1 MKKILPS
8 IFCFIFLISLTTVN
22 AQDIQRTGGQARIYS
37 MGNNPYIIDPEFIK
51 LNPAWASDYYN
62 FLWGDIGSNAG
73 TSFGDQSN
81 GQFAGLN
88 VRLNSRFTL
97 GGLLTVNTA
106 NQFVTISTLDPYG
119 LVQSINN
126 IVGPN
131 RVVPLNNN
139 FEAFGSY
146 RYGSSTFGLG
156 IAYAATQNEI
166 DIPVPIVQTQIGDAC
181 QFGINAGILTRLTR
195 DILLDVGASLI
206 FPSVSYQS
214 TNVPNTKL
222 SQTIILVDAR
232 SFINVSRRI
241 TFVPL
246 INLQSASGSAEAGG
260 QSGDLPST
268 FNLGIGVGA
277 NYQIDDFLLAG
288 GIGIDF
294 NSIKYP
300 SAPNQSPQYTDSY
313 VEFPV
318 WNLGAEWFATKW
330 LVARLGYMASTFNS
344 TNETPIPASLT
355 QVQKTIITSYAPG
368 TVTLGIGLRFGD
380 FSLDATVNSD
390 VLRQGL
396 NTIGGGGPT
405 FAYISTSYA
414 F

>member
-1 MKKILPS
+1 MKKILSS
-8 IFCFIFLISLTTVN
+8 IFFFIFLISLTTVS

-73 TSFGDQSN
+73 TAFGNQSN

-97 GGLLTVNTA
+97 GALITVNTA
-106 NQFVTISTLDPYG
+106 NQFVSISTLDPYG
-119 LVQSINN
+119 LVQNINN
-126 IVGPN
+126 LIGIN

-139 FEAFGSY
+139 FEAFTSY
-146 RYGSSTFGLG
+146 RFGSSTFGLG

-166 DIPVPIVQTQIGDAC
+166 DRVATSAEKADAS
-181 QFGINAGILTRLTR
+181 QFGINAGILSRLTG

-206 FPSVSYQS
+206 FPSVSYLPVTGS
-214 TNVPNTKL
+214 NTKL
-222 SQTIILVDAR
+222 SRTIILVNAR
-232 SFINVSRRI
+232 SFINVSRRLTI
-241 TFVPL
+241 VPL
-246 INLQSASGSAEAGG
+246 INLQSTSGSAEAGG
-260 QSGDLPST
+260 ISGDLSSV

-288 GIGIDF
+288 GVSIEF
-294 NSIKYP
+294 NSQKIP
-300 SAPNQSPQYTDSY
+300 SVPNATPELTNSY
-313 VEFPV
+313 VGFPV
-318 WNLGAEWFATKW
+318 WNLGAEWNATKW
-330 LVARLGYMASTFNS
+330 LVARLGYQAATFNT
-344 TNETPIPASLT
+344 TNETVASPT
-355 QVQKTIITSYAPG
+355 QTNQNIYTYYSPG
-368 TVTLGIGLRFGD
+368 TVTLGVGLRFGD
-380 FSLDATVNSD
+380 FSLDATINSD

-396 NTIGGGGPT
+396 NNIGGGGPT